1 MYPNRFRF
9 MRLLIAICVS
19 TAFLTAQVAS
29 PLAAISGSSTAGGD
43 MQMMAD
49 EGPCSTPCCPDHN
62 SSGDCGSCA
71 FLCLCMP
78 MVTVSP
84 TLMGEALAPR
94 YPSRSAFVAPDDQI
108 IVGLGQYPPDHP
120 PRTNV

>member
-19 TAFLTAQVAS
+19 AAFLTAQMAS
-29 PLAAISGSSTAGGD
+29 PLPAISGSSMAGD
-43 MQMMAD
+43 EMRMMAD
-49 EGPCSTPCCPDHN
+49 GGPCPVPCCPDDTT
-62 SSGDCGSCA
+62 SGDCGSCA
-71 FLCLCMP
+71 FLCLSMP
-78 MVTVSP
+78 MVTLSP
-84 TLMGEALAPR
+84 NLTGTLALR
-94 YPSRSAFVAPDDQI
+94 YPSRSAFVIPVDQI